1 MIDMNNLESLA
12 TEIGKDIKDIKTR
25 YATKDEMHEATEIDY
40 SQIVTHEELEGK
52 HYLTEHQNISHLA
65 TKAEVVTKLDK
76 IDFDLL
82 KRDAVTRNELDS
94 KHYLTEHQS
103 LAEYAKKSEIVTP
116 QLTLTGNTLGIVGGN
131 RVTLPLPE
139 NAGNEIRGTG
149 IPEGRITAEIGTTYV
164 DVNVTNGALKWIK
177 ESGNGNTGWRVLI
190 GDTGWRTLNSVS
202 KLVTNGKTSFIKIRR
217 VNNLVSYNFGGLQ
230 YGWFGIIR
238 RNGPG
243 FVGHGSTGPRGVKVL
258 TPGNIPQGFRSESSL
273 IGGIYSDS
281 GKPYGIWYL
290 GGKSDSNFI
299 QFSFNED
306 IPTDRDIGDIR
317 VSAISYLTD
326 DPWPTT
332 LP

>member
-1 MIDMNNLESLA
+1 MKPMNNLESLA
-12 TEIGKDIKDIKTR
+12 TEIGKDIKDIRTR
-25 YATKDEMHEATEIDY
+25 FATKQEMHEATELDY
-40 SQIVTHEELEGK
+40 SQVVTHEELEGK

-65 TKAEVVTKLDK
+65 TKAEVVNKLDK

-82 KRDAVTRNELDS
+82 KRDAVTLNELAGRN
-94 KHYLTEHQS
+94 YLTEHQS
-103 LAEYAKKSEIVTP
+103 LAEYAKKSEIPKP
-116 QLTLTGNTLGIVGGN
+116 QLTLTGNTLGIAGGN
-131 RVTLPLPE
+131 NVTLPLPD
-139 NAGNEIRGTG
+139 NVGHEIRGTG
-149 IPEGRITAEIGTTYV
+149 SPEGRITAEIGTTYV

-202 KLVTNGKTSFIKIRR
+202 KLVANGKTSFIKIRR